1 MIATPMTTYNKLT
14 VICRIWVLEQGCV
27 YFHSSNASATIC
39 RRWIDE
45 VENLIECDDDSN
57 VTPFKGLKKQNA
69 YLVTKRTPDPNNI
82 GRKVNNLWIII
93 DPEKQLTT
101 SQLDEF
107 ASEPLL
113 ADSQSEFER
122 LTAEWLNK
130 LQSNSC
136 EPASSMPRPCETTP
150 SSNWKPLLI
159 LFLIIALPCL
169 FIFLEQDE
177 PNGDNYNT
185 TTTDGESEI
194 DLRWSD
200 EEIREIIR
208 NAVEAANVPVTPEN
222 DHELL
227 KEFVQLF
234 GRIETIRGITPDDRK
249 YIDVRK
255 EDKVPHPFIEFF
267 NQFPPKDTITTPGTR
282 EQFPS
287 TAAQYSS
294 ALLPLVE
301 HFRDSIEEEFGAD
314 LDLATPRELVTCLR
328 GRLNYLDFYKS
339 LQQKHDDNKQVEDPF
354 LNRWR
359 NHDPAY
365 TWQSKLREHIKLHYA
380 P

>member
-1 MIATPMTTYNKLT
+1 MIATPMTTYSKLK
-14 VICRIWVLEQGCV
+14 VICRIWILEKGCV

-39 RRWIDE
+39 QPWIDE
-45 VENLIECDDDSN
+45 VEPWIECDDDSN
-57 VTPFKGLKKQNA
+57 VTQFKGLKNQNA

-93 DPEKQLTT
+93 DPAKQLTT

-136 EPASSMPRPCETTP
+136 EPASSMRRPCETTP
-150 SSNWKPLLI
+150 SSNWNPLLI
-159 LFLIIALPCL
+159 LFLIIALPCS

-177 PNGDNYNT
+177 PNGDNCNT
-185 TTTDGESEI
+185 TNTDGESEI
-194 DLRWSD
+194 NLRWGD
-200 EEIREIIR
+200 EEIRENIK
-208 NAVEAANVPVTPEN
+208 NAVEAANVPVIPES

-234 GRIETIRGITPDDRK
+234 GRIETIPGITTDDRK
-249 YIDVRK
+249 YIDFRK

-282 EQFPS
+282 DQFPS
-287 TAAQYSS
+287 RAAQYSS

-301 HFRDSIEEEFGAD
+301 HFRDSIEDELGAD
-314 LDLATPRELVTCLR
+314 LDFANPRELVNCLR
-328 GRLNYLDFYKS
+328 NRLNYLYFYES
-339 LQQKHDDNKQVEDPF
+339 FQQKHDDFMQVEDPF
-354 LNRWR
+354 LNSWR
-359 NHDPAY
+359 NQDPANA
-365 TWQSKLREHIKLHYA
+365 WQSKLREHIQKHYA